1 MDRESVLRSFISI
14 DLNKVNDYVTCA
26 KVTQGI
32 QSLTFAA
39 RLFSQSVF
47 LFELYVW
54 KICDICEC
62 KF

>member
-47 LFELYVW
+47 LFELYA
-54 KICDICEC
+54 
-62 KF
+62 